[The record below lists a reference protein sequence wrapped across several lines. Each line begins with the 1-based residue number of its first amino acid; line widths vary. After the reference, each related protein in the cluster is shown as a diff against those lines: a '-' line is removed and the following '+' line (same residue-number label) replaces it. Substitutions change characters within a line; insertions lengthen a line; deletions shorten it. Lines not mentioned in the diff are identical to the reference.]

1 MKKMR
6 FSSVA
11 ANYHPIWLAAHLQ
24 ELQQFSDD
32 VVTPAGPTAAV
43 YSVSNVTTTRTY
55 DAALTDADELADVL
69 GTLIADLQSKGVIR

>member
-1 MKKMR
+1 LKKMR
-6 FSSVA
+6 FSSVP
-11 ANYHPIWLAAHLQ
+11 ANYDPIWLAAHLQ

-55 DAALTDADELADVL
+55 DAASTDADELADVL